1 MNALLRTVPLAAA
14 LTLAGISAVHAQ
26 TSAAKPAP
34 QAAQPAAPAAALPA
48 PDAEKQKLI
57 DRILAKVHPEN
68 GIIQALQR
76 PAVDAMQKS
85 MIAMQT
91 AHVPKDRMDKTMK
104 DISVDVQKYIDAA
117 TPVVTASARK
127 YTNQTVGPMLAQNLS
142 ADELRQLATY
152 FESPARE
159 KFDKLVPQLE
169 SAIGQKVQADVAAEI
184 DKDIKA
190 MTEAVG
196 TKLRIAATEK

>member
-1 MNALLRTVPLAAA
+1 MNALLRIVPLAAVLA
-14 LTLAGISAVHAQ
+14 LGAASAAHAQ
-26 TSAAKPAP
+26 ASAPKAATPAP
-34 QAAQPAAPAAALPA
+34 VALPA

-68 GIIQALQR
+68 AIIQALQR
-76 PAVDAMQKS
+76 PAVEAMQKS

-91 AHVPKDRMDKTMK
+91 AHVPKERMDKTMK
-104 DISVDVQKYIDAA
+104 DIGADVQKYIDTA

-127 YTNQTVGPMLAQNLS
+127 VTNQTVGPILAQNLS
-142 ADELRQLATY
+142 ADELRQLAAY

-169 SAIGQKVQADVAAEI
+169 AAIGQKVQADVAPEVN
-184 DKDIKA
+184 KDIQA

>member
-1 MNALLRTVPLAAA
+1 MNAFLRIVPIAAV
-14 LTLAGISAVHAQ
+14 LTLGVASAVHAQ
-26 TSAAKPAP
+26 ASAPRT
-34 QAAQPAAPAAALPA
+34 AAPAAAALPA
-48 PDAEKQKLI
+48 PDPEKQKLI
-57 DRILAKVHPEN
+57 DRILARVHPEN

-76 PAVDAMQKS
+76 PAVEAMQKS

-91 AHVPKDRMDKTMK
+91 AHVPKERMDKTMK
-104 DISVDVQKYIDAA
+104 DIGLDVQKYIDTA
-117 TPVVTASARK
+117 TPIVTASARK

-142 ADELRQLATY
+142 ADELRQLAAY

-159 KFDKLVPQLE
+159 KFDKLVPQME
-169 SAIGQKVQADVAAEI
+169 AAIGQKVQADVAPEVN
-184 DKDIKA
+184 KDIQA